1 MPVDAGAWVL
11 WCCVWDFAT
20 AGPARKAATA
30 TADSTTF
37 RFVFMINL
45 VRNSSFDVPYI
56 APILHCTTE
65 FFDHALV

>member
-37 RFVFMINL
+37 RFVFMTNL
-45 VRNSSFDVPYI
+45 VRNSLISVPFVTLI
-56 APILHCTTE
+56 PRCTSK
-65 FFDHALV
+65 FFV